1 MKAIG
6 FNAPFNLEDG
16 NQFQEIEF
24 NIPNPTRNQLLIK
37 VQSISVNPVDTK
49 QRILPVNHA
58 PRILDLMR
66 QVLSNKLE
74 KMSQCLSQETMCFI
88 QVLQISMALM
98 KNIS

>member
-37 VQSISVNPVDTK
+37 VQSISVNRLIRNNASY
-49 QRILPVNHA
+49 QL
-58 PRILDLMR
+58 
-66 QVLSNKLE
+66 
-74 KMSQCLSQETMCFI
+74 TMHH
-88 QVLQISMALM
+88 VY
-98 KNIS
+98 

>member
-58 PRILDLMR
+58 PRILGFDAAGIGLV
-66 QVLSNKLE
+66 QPFQKYLSN
-74 KMSQCLSQETMCFI
+74 THD
-88 QVLQISMALM
+88 V
-98 KNIS
+98 

>member
-58 PRILDLMR
+58 PRILGFDAAGIVE
-66 QVLSNKLE
+66 QVGEDVTMFEPGDYVFYSGSPNQHGSNE
-74 KMSQCLSQETMCFI
+74 
-88 QVLQISMALM
+88 
-98 KNIS
+98 